1 MVDTTS
7 QELLI
12 EEKTILKFTSSAL
25 FFFSNDA
32 NGTSDFADCL
42 TNMCISNCVR
52 SVFFFSNHGWLY
64 VQWTFVIVTYQIDIF
79 DKYVGGHLSLAC
91 KFKFKRIQIRDC
103 ECFFP
108 FHLLFFSLFVVV
120 VFYFSLFLLFI
131 MPLKLIKLQTQ
142 KNVGLVI
149 IQGVVRG
156 CSIEG
161 RQKTVSNSLVSIS
174 EIKANL

>member
-1 MVDTTS
+1 MQNSPKFVVMETRYMVDTTS

-12 EEKTILKFTSSAL
+12 EEKTILKFTFSSAL

-32 NGTSDFADCL
+32 NGTSNFADFL

-52 SVFFFSNHGWLY
+52 SVFFFQTMVGSMWTGLLLLWHVKLIFLTSMWVVIYPWLTNY
-64 VQWTFVIVTYQIDIF
+64 CYNNYRPTW
-79 DKYVGGHLSLAC
+79 
-91 KFKFKRIQIRDC
+91 IQILDC

-108 FHLLFFSLFVVV
+108 FHLLFFSLFVV

-142 KNVGLVI
+142 
-149 IQGVVRG
+149 
-156 CSIEG
+156 
-161 RQKTVSNSLVSIS
+161 
-174 EIKANL
+174 